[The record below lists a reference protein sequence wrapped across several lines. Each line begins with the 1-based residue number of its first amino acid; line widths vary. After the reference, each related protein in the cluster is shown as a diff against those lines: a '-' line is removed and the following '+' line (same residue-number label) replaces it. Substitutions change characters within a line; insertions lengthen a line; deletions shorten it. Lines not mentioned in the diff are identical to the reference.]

1 MQADTGSGDN
11 AFVVL
16 NRSDGSKVA
25 VQLATLLF
33 FTKAQHG
40 CVLNFGAGTQVNVK
54 ESFEELLALLGA
66 GEAAA

>member
-1 MQADTGSGDN
+1 MGSDK

-25 VQLATLLF
+25 VQLSTLLF

-40 CVLNFGAGTQVNVK
+40 CVLNFGASTQVNIK
-54 ESFEELLALLGA
+54 EDFDELLALVGA
-66 GEAAA
+66 DQAVG